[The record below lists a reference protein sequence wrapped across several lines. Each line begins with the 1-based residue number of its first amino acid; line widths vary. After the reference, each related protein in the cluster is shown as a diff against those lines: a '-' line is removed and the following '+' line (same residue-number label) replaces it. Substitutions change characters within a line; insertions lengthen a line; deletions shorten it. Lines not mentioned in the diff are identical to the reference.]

1 MAANNFVIF
10 GSVPFEMPTPEVD
23 PGFFPGGG
31 APLRN
36 DVTDR

>member
-1 MAANNFVIF
+1 MLTNLRHVQLGIDDGIAVSRIF
-10 GSVPFEMPTPEVD
+10 LGA
-23 PGFFPGGG
+23 G